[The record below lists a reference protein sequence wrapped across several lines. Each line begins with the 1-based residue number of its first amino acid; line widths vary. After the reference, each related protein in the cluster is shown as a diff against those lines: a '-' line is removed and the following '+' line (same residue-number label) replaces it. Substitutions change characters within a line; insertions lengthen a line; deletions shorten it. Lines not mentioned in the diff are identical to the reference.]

1 MIICQALEAHLL
13 GRNRDFSDQLAALQ
27 EQRQLGG
34 RELDLGGAFSG
45 PQLSE
50 SSLLEPL
57 GVQAQAG
64 AVPHQDLR
72 PLAIAGDEEEQVAG
86 QWVAT
91 EVGPDQAVQAVE
103 ALPHV
108 DRQSVGEDPD
118 GAGRADHCST
128 CSR

>member
-34 RELDLGGAFSG
+34 RELELGAAFPCPKLG
-45 PQLSE
+45 E
-50 SSLLEPL
+50 SPPLEPF
-57 GVQAQAG
+57 GIQAQTG
-64 AVPHQDLR
+64 TVPHQDLR
-72 PLAIAGDEEEQVAG
+72 PFAIAGDKEEQVAG

-91 EVGPDQAVQAVE
+91 EVGTDQAVQAIE

-108 DRQSVGEDPD
+108 DWQGVGEDPD
-118 GAGRADHCST
+118 GAGRADHCSA